1 MGSKF
6 DWWQFVD
13 SSGANF
19 LIQMNVALGVAGGGM
34 ACQHGDG
41 TEVDVEGN
49 EVGNKGVAGAVE
61 RDVFVDA
68 RVLHPLVEDL

>member
-34 ACQHGDG
+34 ASQHGDG
-41 TEVDVEGN
+41 AEVDVEVLKFCEIIVEIYPYG
-49 EVGNKGVAGAVE
+49 VYNKRKRRCKRRWRSE
-61 RDVFVDA
+61 
-68 RVLHPLVEDL
+68 

>member
-1 MGSKF
+1 
-6 DWWQFVD
+6 
-13 SSGANF
+13 
-19 LIQMNVALGVAGGGM
+19 MNVALGVAGGGM